1 MILTVYLV
9 LVIISY
15 YGTRYITK
23 SIYKSW
29 DWSDII
35 RILALSFIAPIISTI
50 IWLILNFEDLNIKMK
65 PPKWL

>member
-1 MILTVYLV
+1 MILIIYLV
-9 LVIISY
+9 IVIISY

-35 RILALSFIAPIISTI
+35 CILALSFIAPVLSTI
-50 IWLILNFEDLNIKMK
+50 AWFILHIEDFKLK

>member
-23 SIYKSW
+23 KIYKSW
-29 DWSDII
+29 SWNNII
-35 RILALSFIAPIISTI
+35 IILILTLFAPIISTV
-50 IWLILNFEDLNIKMK
+50 IWFILHIEDFKIK

>member
-35 RILALSFIAPIISTI
+35 RILALSFIVPIISTI
-50 IWLILNFEDLNIKMK
+50 IWLIVNFEDLNIKMK

>member
-1 MILTVYLV
+1 MILIIYLV
-9 LVIISY
+9 IVIISY

-35 RILALSFIAPIISTI
+35 RILALSFIVPIISTI
-50 IWLILNFEDLNIKMK
+50 IWLIVNFEDLNIKMK

>member
-23 SIYKSW
+23 KIYKSW
-29 DWSDII
+29 SWNDII
-35 RILALSFIAPIISTI
+35 IILILTLFAPIISTI

-65 PPKWL
+65 PPK

>member
-1 MILTVYLV
+1 MILIIYLV
-9 LVIISY
+9 IVIISY
-15 YGTRYITK
+15 YGTRYINK

-35 RILALSFIAPIISTI
+35 LILALSFIAPIISTI
-50 IWLILNFEDLNIKMK
+50 IWLIVNFEDLNIKIK